1 MIFFLEFF
9 FGIFIIFFILLVLF
23 LVVLNLIGD
32 NLRLRGISISSLI
45 FFKKCNYSIII
56 NGKNNVFKVYIKK
69 F

>member
-1 MIFFLEFF
+1 M
-9 FGIFIIFFILLVLF
+9 GIFIIFFILLVLF

-32 NLRLRGISISSLI
+32 NLRLRGINISSLI

-56 NGKNNVFKVYIKK
+56 NGKNVFKVYIKK